1 MKCSICDNRESQQL
15 VYCTM
20 CNAWHCAS
28 HFNSALISS
37 PGRLLRSPMIVDG
50 HVDVHGLVAE
60 AMYKGILHRL
70 SLEGSQTHQ
79 VVRHGKQTLG
89 LIELSTDVTSP
100 WKAFTPAGDLAGQRE
115 TAAGAIGCVVQAF
128 MC

>member
-1 MKCSICDNRESQQL
+1 MNCSICDNREDQQL
-15 VYCTM
+15 VYCAM
-20 CNAWHCAS
+20 CDSWHCAV

-37 PGRLLRSPMIVDG
+37 PGRLLRSPMIVNG
-50 HVDVHGLVAE
+50 HVDVHGPVVE

-70 SLEGSQTHQ
+70 SLEGSQEHQ
-79 VVRHGKQTLG
+79 VVKMGSQTLG
-89 LIELSTDVTSP
+89 AVELCTVVISP
-100 WKAFTPAGDLAGQRE
+100 WKALTPAGDLVGQRE